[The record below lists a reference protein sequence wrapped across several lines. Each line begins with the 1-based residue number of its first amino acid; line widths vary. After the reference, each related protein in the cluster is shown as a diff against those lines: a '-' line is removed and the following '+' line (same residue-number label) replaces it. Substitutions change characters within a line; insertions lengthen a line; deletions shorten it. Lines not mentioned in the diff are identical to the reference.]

1 MSTTYANRREPII
14 VSSLELQKHYCFRL
28 HQVGFPPAV
37 AMGLAG
43 LMMRPPE
50 QLTPLERNRAF
61 QAIGVLE
68 NQKINVALKDG
79 SRSKVR
85 RSRSRSRTAQSNGT
99 LDRAQTYVMGE

>member
-1 MSTTYANRREPII
+1 MSTIYANRREPII

-50 QLTPLERNRAF
+50 QLTPLERKRIL
-61 QAIGVLE
+61 QAIDVLE
-68 NQKINVALKDG
+68 NQKINVSLKHG
-79 SRSKVR
+79 PRPKVR
-85 RSRSRSRTAQSNGT
+85 RTRSRSRTAQPNGA